1 MDIKDVEKLIQLFQG
16 SDITKVRWTQGDNHL
31 LLEKNSRV
39 EVLTQQEVVLA
50 PRNLPSN
57 GTAETARPAAKIE
70 ENKENLYF
78 VEAPLVGTFYR
89 SASPDKPPF
98 IKVGD
103 KVKKGTTLCIIEAM
117 KLMNEIESEVSG
129 EVVSILVENAHSVEF
144 GTKIFGIRPD

>member
-89 SASPDKPPF
+89 SASPRQAA
-98 IKVGD
+98 VH
-103 KVKKGTTLCIIEAM
+103 KG
-117 KLMNEIESEVSG
+117 
-129 EVVSILVENAHSVEF
+129 
-144 GTKIFGIRPD
+144 RR